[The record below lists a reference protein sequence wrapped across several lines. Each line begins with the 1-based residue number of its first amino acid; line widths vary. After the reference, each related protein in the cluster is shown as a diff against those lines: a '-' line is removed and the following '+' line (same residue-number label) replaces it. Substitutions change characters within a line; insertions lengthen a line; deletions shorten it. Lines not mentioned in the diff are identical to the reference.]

1 MPTYKYK
8 CTNAECAKDYL
19 EHRDITHPQ
28 WMTHCDICGTEYTEV
43 TE

>member
-8 CTNAECAKDYL
+8 CSGCSKNYL
-19 EHRDITHPQ
+19 EHRDVLDTQ
-28 WMTHCDICGTEYTEV
+28 SYTHCDICNAEYIEV

>member
-8 CTNAECAKDYL
+8 CNGCEKTYL
-19 EHRDITHPQ
+19 EHRLVTDAVSY
-28 WMTHCDICGTEYTEV
+28 THCDVCGTEYTEV